1 MVLIV
6 AVLIHQVIT
15 VVPQKDTASIA
26 AALIHMV
33 QKQMEQMLMVSS
45 LMVLREMAGVQT
57 HIILL
62 VNMVVDK
69 IAYLVVI

>member
-6 AVLIHQVIT
+6 VVLIHQVII
-15 VVPQKDTASIA
+15 VVPQKDMASIA

-33 QKQMEQMLMVSS
+33 QNQMEHMLMVSS
-45 LMVLREMAGVQT
+45 LMVTWEVAGVQT

-62 VNMVVDK
+62 VNMVMDK
-69 IAYLVVI
+69 IVYLVVI